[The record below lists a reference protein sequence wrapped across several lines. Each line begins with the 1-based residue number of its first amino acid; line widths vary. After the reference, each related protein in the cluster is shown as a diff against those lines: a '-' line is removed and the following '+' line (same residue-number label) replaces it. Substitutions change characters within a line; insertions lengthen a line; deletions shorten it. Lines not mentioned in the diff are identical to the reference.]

1 MTTLYNANENNPIPH
16 KRNNII
22 PKFPHTAMLFFLAE
36 RLITPGQKDKYFQ
49 QQIKRITAQI
59 TNPNMTIILLIAKQL
74 PKSTCFFKISKSPM
88 GRILPQKLIS
98 IWKLIV

>member
-1 MTTLYNANENNPIPH
+1 
-16 KRNNII
+16 
-22 PKFPHTAMLFFLAE
+22 MLFFLAE